1 MAKAVDNPLIISYI
15 YRMKEKEITIKSSD
29 ITPKQW
35 SSLVLEL
42 NLIVKAWKPYATLE
56 LKAPGLKKILG
67 WGTRRHD
74 EQI

>member
-1 MAKAVDNPLIISYI
+1 
-15 YRMKEKEITIKSSD
+15 MKEKEITIKSSN

-42 NLIVKAWKPYATLE
+42 NLIVKAWRPYATLE
-56 LKAPGLKKILG
+56 LKTPGLKKILG

-74 EQI
+74 EKV